1 MSNPQNWLAFH
12 KCQDFLHSLLCWD
25 YKSKKIMLEVIPV
38 GLWKRRNH
46 TSLNFP
52 VGNSQV
58 DCLASFLIPES
69 GRKFNKNKVY
79 KFTRNTNISPL
90 YNNCRPHFTSAT
102 GVPNQFCCHFLF
114 FTGAAPDNS
123 PKILRG
129 VYISVVIYQL
139 SAQEQMSILLF
150 HDFYWAIRCWN
161 LANIFLLFQFEV
173 K

>member
-46 TSLNFP
+46 TCLNFP

-102 GVPNQFCCHFLF
+102 GVRNQFCCHFLECPRTNVDTVVSWLLLGNPLLESSKYIF
-114 FTGAAPDNS
+114 
-123 PKILRG
+123 
-129 VYISVVIYQL
+129 VISVW
-139 SAQEQMSILLF
+139 S
-150 HDFYWAIRCWN
+150 
-161 LANIFLLFQFEV
+161 
-173 K
+173 

>member
-46 TSLNFP
+46 TCLNFP

-114 FTGAAPDNS
+114 FTGAARQWSKDTPRCLHICCYLSVECPRTNVDSVVSWLLLGNPLLES
-123 PKILRG
+123 SKYIF
-129 VYISVVIYQL
+129 VISVW
-139 SAQEQMSILLF
+139 S
-150 HDFYWAIRCWN
+150 
-161 LANIFLLFQFEV
+161 
-173 K
+173 

>member
-46 TSLNFP
+46 TCLNFP

-102 GVPNQFCCHFLF
+102 GFPNQFCCHFLF
-114 FTGAAPDNS
+114 FTGAAPEIVQRYS
-123 PKILRG
+123 EVFTYLLLFISWVPKNKCRYCCFMTFIG
-129 VYISVVIYQL
+129 QSVVGI
-139 SAQEQMSILLF
+139 
-150 HDFYWAIRCWN
+150 
-161 LANIFLLFQFEV
+161 
-173 K
+173 